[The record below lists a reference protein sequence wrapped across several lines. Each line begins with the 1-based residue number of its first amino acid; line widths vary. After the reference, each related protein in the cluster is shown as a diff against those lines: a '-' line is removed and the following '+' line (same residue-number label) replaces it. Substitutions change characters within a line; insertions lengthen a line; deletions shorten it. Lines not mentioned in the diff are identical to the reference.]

1 MHMRTKLTHRT
12 ISHLFPLLPPYV
24 VFFSLALAHTQAS
37 GSPNLVDGASMKIRL
52 VMALLSTMNNDRE
65 EISPQFNTTVGR
77 DFLDPT
83 VDSDVPEFIKHEG
96 LSRQFQAPGMD
107 SAISTKLYAV
117 WGRAP
122 KHISTKRCILAS
134 GDADDYAIE
143 LEQLILN
150 HAGVRLSP
158 SLASSRES
166 RAALRLLSHLESNAS
181 FNKFITRDFVDSEV
195 VERWRKL
202 IGREKAIEAL
212 RRAEKKRDAEALR
225 SALVEAE
232 EACDDDPD
240 GGDAILQSARELLP
254 QLEDEARVRKE
265 AEEKKKAAE
274 EEKEIARLAA
284 VKEEKEAFARW
295 KEEEK
300 QKALARIAGD
310 NGSTD
315 ETNPSANAP
324 PVAGTGRGR
333 GLTLPSWM
341 TSADSLERSTEAN
354 GEGIDTTTTIGEGKA
369 ETQAMEEAKSLV
381 SSIMSEAVSEPSPAA
396 SAGRGRG
403 VSNAPAWMTQQGDDN
418 APASEDSPENMESA
432 VNTQALAP
440 ASLIAAGRGRGNVSN
455 LPAWMTNSASAGPGS
470 QALASESL
478 DDRFADAE
486 TTAKR
491 TAEVSADNEVLQSKK
506 KAKIEVEQPQNFN
519 FALSINIQ
527 PSKLPDFVASVR
539 PRIEEGA
546 KDQGGSAKLKRVDD

>member
-1 MHMRTKLTHRT
+1 
-12 ISHLFPLLPPYV
+12 
-24 VFFSLALAHTQAS
+24 
-37 GSPNLVDGASMKIRL
+37 
-52 VMALLSTMNNDRE
+52 MALLSAMNNDRE
-65 EISPQFNTTVGR
+65 EISPQLNTTTGR

-83 VDSDVPEFIKHEG
+83 VDADVPELIKYQG

-107 SAISTKLYAV
+107 PATSTKLYAV

-158 SLASSRES
+158 SLASSREC
-166 RAALRLLSHLESNAS
+166 RAALRLLSHLENNAS
-181 FNKFITRDFVDSEV
+181 FNKFIARDFADSEV

-202 IGREKAIEAL
+202 IDREKAIEAL
-212 RRAEKKRDAEALR
+212 RRAEKKRDAETLR

-310 NGSTD
+310 NEGAD
-315 ETNPSANAP
+315 EKNLSANAP

-381 SSIMSEAVSEPSPAA
+381 SSIMSEAVSDEPPPAA

-403 VSNAPAWMTQQGDDN
+403 VSNAPAWMTQQGGDN
-418 APASEDSPENMESA
+418 APASEDSHENMESA
-432 VNTQALAP
+432 ANSQAP
-440 ASLIAAGRGRGNVSN
+440 APEPLIAAGRGRGNVSN

-470 QALASESL
+470 QALASGSH
-478 DDRFADAE
+478 DDRFADANE

-491 TAEVSADNEVLQSKK
+491 TSEISADNEVLQSKK
-506 KAKIEVEQPQNFN
+506 KAKIEVEQPQKFN
-519 FALSINIQ
+519 FALSISIQ
-527 PSKLPDFVASVR
+527 PSKLPEFVASVR
-539 PRIEEGA
+539 PYIEEHA
-546 KDQGGSAKLKRVDD
+546 EKQSGSAKLERVDD